1 MDTSITMIVLEI
13 LGTIAFAISGAYV
26 AIKARLDIFGVVI
39 IGIITCVGGGI
50 TRDIIIGSTPPRIFS
65 RLHLILIAAVVS
77 IIYFII
83 ACVYRKKF
91 EEINH
96 KVDQVNNI
104 FDAIGLAAFTVL
116 GTEVAFIEGISN
128 NPFLSILLGLLTG
141 VGGGVLR
148 DILTATT
155 PYIFKKHVYAIASLV
170 GAGVYYLM
178 NYYIKDAWIPTVVAM
193 SIVIV
198 IRLLATYFRW
208 ELPKANIDLE
218 YKPVHIFHHESKKK

>member
-1 MDTSITMIVLEI
+1 MDTSVTMIVLEI
-13 LGTIAFAISGAYV
+13 LGTIAFALSGAYV

-39 IGIITCVGGGI
+39 IGIITCIGGGI

-77 IIYFII
+77 VVYFII

-96 KVDQVNNI
+96 KVDQINNI
-104 FDAIGLAAFTVL
+104 FDAVGLAAFTVL
-116 GTEVAFIEGISN
+116 GTEVAFVEGVST

-155 PYIFKKHVYAIASLV
+155 PYIFKKHVYALASLA

-178 NYYIKDAWIPTVVAM
+178 NYYMADEWLPTIVAM
-193 SIVIV
+193 ALVIV
-198 IRLLATYFRW
+198 IRILATYFHW
-208 ELPKANIDLE
+208 ELPKANLDLE
-218 YKPVHIFHHESKKK
+218 YEPVHLFHSNKKK